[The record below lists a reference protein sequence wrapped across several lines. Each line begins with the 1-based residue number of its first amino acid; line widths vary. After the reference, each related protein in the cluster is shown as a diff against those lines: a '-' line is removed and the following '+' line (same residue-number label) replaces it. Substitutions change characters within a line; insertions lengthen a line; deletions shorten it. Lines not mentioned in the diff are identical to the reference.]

1 MTEETLEN
9 DIDNSWINIADIMTG
24 LMMVFMFVAVAFM
37 YQLQHQKD
45 LNSAF
50 QDTYRAELNK
60 ALHETFDKN
69 LKAWKA
75 TITKGN
81 VFRFSAPF
89 EVGSSEM
96 SDEFKQVISEFF
108 PRYIALLTKTKF
120 KDEIEEVR
128 IEGHTSD
135 GWGEKVSADD
145 NYINNMYLS
154 QKRASKVL
162 DYSYRLHDYFVQ
174 KNKKWLE
181 KYLRANGMSFSNLI
195 YKSEEG
201 VIEDKDRS
209 RRVEF
214 RVMVK
219 VVEHSKKTIIERN

>member
-9 DIDNSWINIADIMTG
+9 DIENSWVNIADIMSG
-24 LMMVFMFVAVAFM
+24 LMMVFMFIAVAFM

-50 QDTYRAELNK
+50 ADTYRAELNK

-69 LKAWKA
+69 LIAWKA
-75 TITKGN
+75 VITKDN
-81 VFRFSAPF
+81 VIRFRSPF

-96 SDEFKQVISEFF
+96 SAEFQEIISEFF
-108 PRYIALLTKTKF
+108 PRYIALLTHDKF
-120 KDEIEEVR
+120 INEVEEVR
-128 IEGHTSD
+128 VEGHTSD
-135 GWGEKVSADD
+135 GWGDNVSADD

-154 QKRASKVL
+154 QMRASKVL

-174 KNKKWLE
+174 KNKRWLE

-195 YKSEEG
+195 YKNEEG
-201 VIEDKDRS
+201 IIEDKNRS

-214 RVMVK
+214 RVMTK
-219 VVEHSKKTIIERN
+219 